1 MSTDQTDAIRLIQS
15 GLDKLGHSPG
25 AIDGKWGVRTA
36 RALKQLLSA
45 NGQSATLAPP
55 GPLPWITNAEN
66 SARPQRSA
74 RPVLADGLTEA

>member
-36 RALKQLLSA
+36 RALPTSTAKRLSDCFYE
-45 NGQSATLAPP
+45 T
-55 GPLPWITNAEN
+55 
-66 SARPQRSA
+66 
-74 RPVLADGLTEA
+74 